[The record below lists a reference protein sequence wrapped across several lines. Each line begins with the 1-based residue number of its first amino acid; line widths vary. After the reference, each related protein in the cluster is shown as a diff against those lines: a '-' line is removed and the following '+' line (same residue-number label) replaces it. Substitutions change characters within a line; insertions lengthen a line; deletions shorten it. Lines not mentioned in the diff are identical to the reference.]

1 MTSKSLEQPS
11 EITMLQTDSALP
23 GFSRHR
29 YDENALQAP
38 FATAALARIIEQH
51 RAHVVLA
58 LSTTELLHAQTHPR
72 LKRGNSKV
80 AVGDFVWYCTK
91 SFVVE
96 QVLPRLSVLKRA
108 AAGERYAEQ
117 LLAAN
122 IDCAILVCGLDRD
135 YSPRR
140 IERYL
145 TLIQSSG
152 IKATVILSKADSH
165 PAPDEVVAELRT
177 RLKTDAVFALDN
189 RSSVDA
195 LRIREVLKSGETGVL
210 LGSSGAGKSTLSNT
224 LAELMV
230 MATGEVREADGR
242 GRHTTVHRALLALP
256 WGAYLIDSPG
266 LREIKLTGGEDLDA
280 DSFQDIAELAT
291 QCKFRDCR
299 HDQEPG
305 CAVQSAIEAGTL
317 DADRLGSYFKLSA
330 ERDSAK
336 SRATGGYSSYKQ
348 PPTRR

>member
-1 MTSKSLEQPS
+1 MTKKSPEPQA
-11 EITMLQTDSALP
+11 TDTPLTHFLLP
-23 GFSRHR
+23 GFFRDR
-29 YDENALQAP
+29 YDKKTLQAP
-38 FATAALARIIEQH
+38 FAGAALARIVEQH
-51 RAHVVLA
+51 RAHVVVA
-58 LSTTELLHAQTHPR
+58 LSATELLHAQTHPR
-72 LKRGNSKV
+72 LKRGEGKV

-91 SFVVE
+91 SLVVE

-165 PAPDEVVAELRT
+165 PAPDEVVSELRA

-189 RSSVDA
+189 RSSTDA
-195 LRIREVLKSGETGVL
+195 LRIRDILKTGETGVL

-224 LAELMV
+224 LADMLV

-242 GRHTTVHRALLALP
+242 GRHTTVHRALLKLP
-256 WGAYLIDSPG
+256 WGAFLIDSPG

-291 QCKFRDCR
+291 QCKFRDCH

-305 CAVQSAIEAGTL
+305 CAVWAAIEADTL
-317 DADRLGSYFKLSA
+317 DEDRLGSYNKLSA
-330 ERDSAK
+330 ERNSAR
-336 SRATGGYSSYKQ
+336 SRATGGYSSFKQ
-348 PPTRR
+348 PPMRR